1 MPERAENTGGF
12 NRQNTYSESHYF
24 PANFVL
30 YVLPV
35 FIGAIAWFLIKFLN
49 W

>member
-1 MPERAENTGGF
+1 MAKIRIPNHTIF
-12 NRQNTYSESHYF
+12 RQI
-24 PANFVL
+24 FVL